1 LAAFDLNAGEAGK
14 FQEGM
19 RAHPVARVISLAPP
33 EMTLSKEPP
42 MPPTYVLARD
52 HLQRAATILQGADS
66 RSRQF
71 RYIIE
76 RTISLMDETQSEPA
90 SDDSNVLSLSAF
102 RARRVHL
109 D

>member
-1 LAAFDLNAGEAGK
+1 
-14 FQEGM
+14 
-19 RAHPVARVISLAPP
+19 
-33 EMTLSKEPP
+33 

-66 RSRQF
+66 RSRQL

-76 RTISLMDETQSEPA
+76 RTISLMDDIRQDVPSRA
-90 SDDSNVLSLSAF
+90 SNVLDFAAF
-102 RARRVHL
+102 RDARGNM

>member
-1 LAAFDLNAGEAGK
+1 
-14 FQEGM
+14 
-19 RAHPVARVISLAPP
+19 
-33 EMTLSKEPP
+33 

-52 HLQRAATILQGADS
+52 HLQRAATILKGTDS

-76 RTISLMDETQSEPA
+76 RTISLMDETQAEPVA
-90 SDDSNVLSLSAF
+90 AADSNVLSLSAF
-102 RARRVHL
+102 RARRVRL

>member
-1 LAAFDLNAGEAGK
+1 
-14 FQEGM
+14 
-19 RAHPVARVISLAPP
+19 
-33 EMTLSKEPP
+33 

-66 RSRQF
+66 HSRQL

-76 RTISLMDETQSEPA
+76 RTINLMNDVREPEPPKA
-90 SDDSNVLSLSAF
+90 SNVLDFSAF
-102 RARRVHL
+102 RENRAGA